1 LIKNPSEEQQLKLL
15 ERYQSGNLNEAIK
28 LALSLTKNFPNH
40 SFAWK
45 VLAFSYEKTGKILK
59 SLAAN
64 QKAKEI
70 NPQDTDIHNNLGNVF
85 KKLKKF
91 DEAQNCYKQAI
102 MLKQNYAEPYY
113 NLGNLLKELG
123 KFDEAE
129 KNYNQAIKHRPNF
142 AQAFINL
149 ANLLK
154 ELGRFDEAEKNYNQ
168 AIKLAPN
175 FAQTFNNLA
184 NLLKEL
190 GRFDEAEKNYNQAIK
205 LRPNFAEAF
214 NNLANLFRE
223 LNKFDESLIK
233 FKEAL
238 KINPELATAEAD
250 IFFLEAS
257 IGDHSN
263 FKDLHKKSSRL
274 GISTK
279 SVEPFP
285 GLSWVDNPPQQL
297 QRSIN
302 YVAEKFKQ
310 DPINLSKKP
319 KEPPKRIKIGYISG
333 DFYNFPTMH
342 LLAGVLEAHNRERFE
357 IYAFSYTL
365 RKNDELRERIS
376 LGVDH
381 FMEVN
386 DLSSKEI
393 AKLIQS
399 KNIDISIDLSGYT
412 RKSRSEIFQYR
423 MSPIQINYLGYPST
437 MGANFIDYIIADPV
451 TIPDRYRNFY
461 SEKII
466 YMPHT
471 YQPNDDKRKIAMTRS
486 KRVDFNL
493 PEKGFVFCCFNQIY
507 KISPKEFN
515 IWMRLLKNVNNSVLW
530 LIKSNKWV
538 EQNFSKEAKQQGI
551 DPSRIIFAEKLSHA
565 EHLARHKHAD
575 LFIDTFNYNAHT
587 TASDALWSGLPIV
600 TKQGKQFSARVTSSL
615 LTACGLSELITKNEK
630 EYEELIY
637 KLATNP
643 KKLKTISLKL
653 SENKTSKPLFNTKQY
668 TDNFEKGLQ
677 QAYDLYFN
685 GEHPK
690 NIFVN
695 EN

>member
-1 LIKNPSEEQQLKLL
+1 MIKTPSKEQQLILL
-15 ERYQSGNLNEAIK
+15 KYYQSGNLNETIK

-45 VLAFSYEKTGKILK
+45 ALALSYEKTGKILK

-70 NPQDTDIHNNLGNVF
+70 NPQDADVHNNLGNVL
-85 KKLKKF
+85 KKLEKF
-91 DEAQNCYKQAI
+91 DEAQNSYKQAI
-102 MLKQNYAEPYY
+102 LLKQNYTEAYY
-113 NLGNLLKELG
+113 NLGDLLNK
-123 KFDEAE
+123 
-129 KNYNQAIKHRPNF
+129 
-142 AQAFINL
+142 
-149 ANLLK
+149 
-154 ELGRFDEAEKNYNQ
+154 LGRFDEAEKNYNQ
-168 AIKLAPN
+168 AIKFRPN
-175 FAQTFNNLA
+175 FAEAFNNLA

-190 GRFDEAEKNYNQAIK
+190 HRFDEAEKNYNQAIKFRPNFAEAFNNLANLLKELRRFDEAEINYNQAIK

-214 NNLANLFRE
+214 NNLADLLKE
-223 LNKFDESLIK
+223 LGRFDESIIN
-233 FKEAL
+233 FKESL
-238 KINPELATAEAD
+238 KIKPELVTAEAE
-250 IFFLEAS
+250 ILFLEAS

-263 FKDLHKKSSRL
+263 FKNLDKESSRL

-279 SVEPFP
+279 SVEPFL

-302 YVAEKFKQ
+302 YVAEKFKR
-310 DPINLSKKP
+310 DPINLSIKP
-319 KEPPKRIKIGYISG
+319 EVPPKRIKIGYISG

-342 LLAGVLEAHNRERFE
+342 LLAGVLEAHNRECFE
-357 IYAFSYTL
+357 IYAFSYVL
-365 RKNDELRERIS
+365 RQNDEMRKRIK

-381 FMEVN
+381 FIDVN
-386 DLSSKEI
+386 GLSSNEI
-393 AKLIQS
+393 AKLIQNN
-399 KNIDISIDLSGYT
+399 NIDISINLNGYT

-423 MSPIQINYLGYPST
+423 MSPLQINYLGYPST
-437 MGANFIDYIIADPV
+437 MGANFMDYIIADPV
-451 TIPDRYRNFY
+451 TIPDENKDFY

-471 YQPNDDKRKIAMTRS
+471 YQANDDKRKIAKTNS

-515 IWMRLLKNVNNSVLW
+515 IWMRLLRNVNNSVLW

-551 DPSRIIFAEKLSHA
+551 DPSRIVFAEKLSHS

-587 TASDALWSGLPIV
+587 TASDALWGGLPIV
-600 TKQGKQFSARVTSSL
+600 TKQGKQFSARVASSL
-615 LTACGLSELITKNEK
+615 LTACGLPELITKNEK

-637 KLATNP
+637 ELATNP
-643 KKLKTISLKL
+643 KKLKAISLKL
-653 SENKTSKPLFNTKQY
+653 SENKKNKPLFNTKQY
-668 TDNFEKGLQ
+668 TNNFENGLQ
-677 QAYDLYFN
+677 KAYDLYFN
-685 GEHPK
+685 GEYPK

>member
-1 LIKNPSEEQQLKLL
+1 LIKTPSKEQELILLKY
-15 ERYQSGNLNEAIK
+15 YQSGNLNETIK

-45 VLAFSYEKTGKILK
+45 ALALSYEKTGKILK
-59 SLAAN
+59 SLDAN

-70 NPQDTDIHNNLGNVF
+70 NPQDAEVHNNLGNVLE
-85 KKLKKF
+85 KLEKF
-91 DEAQNCYKQAI
+91 DEAQNNYRQAI
-102 MLKQNYAEPYY
+102 LLEQNYTEAYY
-113 NLGNLLKELG
+113 NLANLLNKLG

-129 KNYNQAIKHRPNF
+129 INYI
-142 AQAFINL
+142 
-149 ANLLK
+149 
-154 ELGRFDEAEKNYNQ
+154 
-168 AIKLAPN
+168 
-175 FAQTFNNLA
+175 
-184 NLLKEL
+184 
-190 GRFDEAEKNYNQAIK
+190 QAIK

-214 NNLANLFRE
+214 NNLANLLKE
-223 LNKFDESLIK
+223 LGRFDEAEINYIQAIK
-233 FKEAL
+233 LRPNFAEAFNNLAKLLKELGRFNESIINFKKSL
-238 KINPELATAEAD
+238 KINPELVTAEAE
-250 IFFLEAS
+250 ILFLTAS

-263 FKDLHKKSSRL
+263 FKNLDKESSRL

-279 SVEPFP
+279 SVEPFF
-285 GLSWVDNPPQQL
+285 GLSWVDNPAEQL

-302 YVAEKFKQ
+302 YVTEKFKRY
-310 DPINLSKKP
+310 PINLSVKP
-319 KEPPKRIKIGYISG
+319 KMLPKRIKIAYVSG

-342 LLAGVLEAHNRERFE
+342 LLAGVLEAHNRECFE
-357 IYAFSYTL
+357 IYAFSYVL
-365 RKNDELRERIS
+365 RQNDEMRKRIK

-381 FMEVN
+381 FVDVN
-386 DLSSKEI
+386 NLSSIEI
-393 AKLIQS
+393 AKLIQNY
-399 KNIDISIDLSGYT
+399 NIDISIDINGYT

-451 TIPDRYRNFY
+451 TIPDENRDFY

-471 YQPNDDKRKIAMTRS
+471 YQANDDKRKIAKTNS

-515 IWMRLLKNVNNSVLW
+515 IWMRLLRNVNNSVLW

-538 EQNFSKEAKQQGI
+538 EQNFSKEAKRQGI
-551 DPSRIIFAEKLSHA
+551 DPLRIVFAEKLSHS

-587 TASDALWSGLPIV
+587 TASDALWAGLPIV

-615 LTACGLSELITKNEK
+615 LTACGLPELITKNEK
-630 EYEELIY
+630 EYEDLIY
-637 KLATNP
+637 ELATNP

-653 SENKTSKPLFNTKQY
+653 SENKKNKPLFNTKQY
-668 TDNFEKGLQ
+668 TNNFENGLQ
-677 QAYDLYFN
+677 KAYDLYFN

-690 NIFVN
+690 NVFVN
-695 EN
+695 KN

>member
-1 LIKNPSEEQQLKLL
+1 MIKTPSKEQELILLKY
-15 ERYQSGNLNEAIK
+15 YQAGNLNETIK

-45 VLAFSYEKTGKILK
+45 ALALSYEKTGKILK
-59 SLAAN
+59 SLDAN

-70 NPQDTDIHNNLGNVF
+70 SPQDAEVHNNLGNVLE
-85 KKLKKF
+85 KL
-91 DEAQNCYKQAI
+91 E
-102 MLKQNYAEPYY
+102 
-113 NLGNLLKELG
+113 

-129 KNYNQAIKHRPNF
+129 NNYRQAILLKQNYTE
-142 AQAFINL
+142 AYYNL
-149 ANLLK
+149 ANLFNK
-154 ELGRFDEAEKNYNQ
+154 LGRFDEAEKNYNQ
-168 AIKLAPN
+168 AIK
-175 FAQTFNNLA
+175 F
-184 NLLKEL
+184 
-190 GRFDEAEKNYNQAIK
+190 
-205 LRPNFAEAF
+205 RPNFAEAF
-214 NNLANLFRE
+214 NNLGNLLKE
-223 LNKFDESLIK
+223 LSRFDESIVN
-233 FKEAL
+233 FKESL
-238 KINPELATAEAD
+238 KINPDLTTAEAE
-250 IFFLEAS
+250 ILFLEAN

-263 FKDLHKKSSRL
+263 FKNLDKESSRL

-302 YVAEKFKQ
+302 YVAEKFMR
-310 DPINLSKKP
+310 DPINLPIKP
-319 KEPPKRIKIGYISG
+319 EVPPKRIKIGYISG

-342 LLAGVLEAHNRERFE
+342 LLAGMLEAHNRERFE
-357 IYAFSYTL
+357 IYAFSYAL
-365 RKNDELRERIS
+365 RKNDKMRQRIK

-381 FMEVN
+381 FIDVN
-386 DLSSKEI
+386 DLSSNEI
-393 AKLIQS
+393 AKLIQNN
-399 KNIDISIDLSGYT
+399 NIDISIDLNGYT

-451 TIPDRYRNFY
+451 TIPDVSRNFY

-471 YQPNDDKRKIAMTRS
+471 YQANDDKRKIAKTNS

-538 EQNFSKEAKQQGI
+538 EQNLSKEAKQQGI
-551 DPSRIIFAEKLSHA
+551 DPSRIVFAEKLSHSK
-565 EHLARHKHAD
+565 HLARHKHAD

-600 TKQGKQFSARVTSSL
+600 TKQGKQFSARVASSL
-615 LTACGLSELITKNEK
+615 LTACGLPELITKNEK

-637 KLATNP
+637 ELATNP

-653 SENKTSKPLFNTKQY
+653 SENKKNKPLFNTKQY
-668 TDNFEKGLQ
+668 TNNFENGLQ
-677 QAYDLYFN
+677 KAYDLYFN

-690 NIFVN
+690 NIFL
-695 EN
+695 

>member
-1 LIKNPSEEQQLKLL
+1 LIKTPSKEQQLILF
-15 ERYQSGNLNEAIK
+15 EYYQSGNLNETIK

-45 VLAFSYEKTGKILK
+45 ALALSYEKTGKILK

-70 NPQDTDIHNNLGNVF
+70 NPQDADVHNNLGNVLE
-85 KKLKKF
+85 KLEKF
-91 DEAQNCYKQAI
+91 DEAQNSYRQAI
-102 MLKQNYAEPYY
+102 ILKQNCTEAYY
-113 NLGNLLKELG
+113 
-123 KFDEAE
+123 
-129 KNYNQAIKHRPNF
+129 
-142 AQAFINL
+142 NL
-149 ANLLK
+149 ANLLNR
-154 ELGRFDEAEKNYNQ
+154 LGRFDEAEKNYNQ
-168 AIKLAPN
+168 AIK
-175 FAQTFNNLA
+175 F
-184 NLLKEL
+184 
-190 GRFDEAEKNYNQAIK
+190 
-205 LRPNFAEAF
+205 RPNYAEAF
-214 NNLANLFRE
+214 NNLAYL
-223 LNKFDESLIK
+223 LNKLGRFDESIIN
-233 FKEAL
+233 FKKSL
-238 KINPELATAEAD
+238 KINPELVTAEAE
-250 IFFLEAS
+250 ILFLEAT

-263 FKDLHKKSSRL
+263 FKNLDKQSSRL

-302 YVAEKFKQ
+302 YVAEKFKR
-310 DPINLSKKP
+310 DPINLSIKP
-319 KEPPKRIKIGYISG
+319 KVPPKRIKIGYISG

-357 IYAFSYTL
+357 IYAFSYSL
-365 RKNDELRERIS
+365 RQNDKMRQRIK

-381 FMEVN
+381 FIDVN
-386 DLSSKEI
+386 DLSSNEI
-393 AKLIQS
+393 AKLIQNN
-399 KNIDISIDLSGYT
+399 NIDISIDLNGYT
-412 RKSRSEIFQYR
+412 SKSRSEIFQYR

-437 MGANFIDYIIADPV
+437 MGANFIDYIIADTV
-451 TIPDRYRNFY
+451 TIPDENRNFY

-471 YQPNDDKRKIAMTRS
+471 YQANDDKRKIAKTNSR
-486 KRVDFNL
+486 RVDFNL
-493 PEKGFVFCCFNQIY
+493 PDKGFVFCCFNQIY

-515 IWMRLLKNVNNSVLW
+515 IWMRLLRNVNNSVLW

-538 EQNFSKEAKQQGI
+538 EQNFSKEAKRQGI
-551 DPSRIIFAEKLSHA
+551 DPSRIIFAEKLSYS

-587 TASDALWSGLPIV
+587 TASDALWGGLPIV
-600 TKQGKQFSARVTSSL
+600 TKQGKQFTARVTSSL
-615 LTACGLSELITKNEK
+615 LTACGLPELITKNEK

-637 KLATNP
+637 ELATNP
-643 KKLKTISLKL
+643 KKLKAISLKL
-653 SENKTSKPLFNTKQY
+653 SENKKNKPLFNTKLY
-668 TDNFEKGLQ
+668 TNNFENGLQ
-677 QAYDLYFN
+677 KAYDLYFN

-695 EN
+695 ETI